1 MSENS
6 RGKKKTIQG
15 VVVSDKMD
23 RTVAVEMTR
32 RFIHPTYKKFVT
44 RKKKY
49 LAHDETNECGIGD
62 KVVIV
67 ESRPLSRRKHW
78 RVSAIVEKAK

>member
-6 RGKKKTIQG
+6 RGKRKTMQG

-32 RFIHPTYKKFVT
+32 RFLHPTYKKFVT

-49 LAHDETNECGIGD
+49 LAHDETNECRIGD
-62 KVVIV
+62 KVAIV
-67 ESRPLSRRKHW
+67 ETRPLSRHKRW
-78 RVSAIVEKAK
+78 RISAVIEKAK

>member
-6 RGKKKTIQG
+6 RGKRKTMQG

-32 RFIHPTYKKFVT
+32 RFLHPTYKKFVT

-49 LAHDETNECGIGD
+49 LAHDETNECRIGD
-62 KVVIV
+62 KVAIV
-67 ESRPLSRRKHW
+67 ESKPLSRHKRW
-78 RVSAIVEKAK
+78 RVSAVIEKAK

>member
-1 MSENS
+1 MSEKT

-49 LAHDETNECGIGD
+49 LAHDETNECRIGD
-62 KVVIV
+62 TVVIV
-67 ESRPLSRRKHW
+67 ESRPLSRHKRW
-78 RVSAIVEKAK
+78 RVSAVIERAK